1 MMQEAINPH
10 HGKKAEIRHPLSV
23 FRIGD
28 KVMQTKNNYSILW
41 QKTDGEAGMGVFNGD
56 IGFIDDID
64 RASNTVKVNFDGRFS
79 FYTFDQV
86 NELELAYAITAHK
99 SQGNEFD
106 TVVILLIG
114 RHRKLHYR
122 NLLYTAVTRAR
133 RRLVIVGD
141 AKTVEEMVLNAQKS
155 LRYTSLAYLLRE
167 EVDIESA
174 GIFN

>member
-1 MMQEAINPH
+1 
-10 HGKKAEIRHPLSV
+10 
-23 FRIGD
+23 
-28 KVMQTKNNYSILW
+28 MQTKNNYSILW

>member
-1 MMQEAINPH
+1 
-10 HGKKAEIRHPLSV
+10 
-23 FRIGD
+23 
-28 KVMQTKNNYSILW
+28 
-41 QKTDGEAGMGVFNGD
+41 
-56 IGFIDDID
+56 
-64 RASNTVKVNFDGRFS
+64 
-79 FYTFDQV
+79 V